1 MGEAGGD
8 FFHMV
13 GNHDQGGGIRVGC
26 QFPKV
31 GNEVFPAAQ
40 VHAGAGLVEKQ
51 QFGVGHEGPS
61 DEDSF
66 AFAFAE
72 GSPGAVGKMV
82 GAHLGEHASGPIQV
96 FGIVFFPP
104 PTQNG
109 VSCGDHQVNDFFAGG
124 DAAGNRTGAHADS
137 RPKVAHVGA
146 ADAFA

>member
-1 MGEAGGD
+1 
-8 FFHMV
+8 MV
-13 GNHDQGGGIRVGC
+13 GDHDQGGGIRVGC
-26 QFPKV
+26 QFPEV
-31 GNEVFPAAQ
+31 GHEIFPATQ

-72 GSPGAVGKMV
+72 GSPGAVGKMA
-82 GAHLGEHASGPIQV
+82 GTHLGEHAGGPIQV

-104 PTQNG
+104 PAQNG
-109 VSCGDHQVNDFFAGG
+109 VSCRNYQVNDFFAGG
-124 DAAGNRTGAHADS
+124 DTAGNRARAHANG

-146 ADAFA
+146 ANAFT